1 MTTQRSLALAHA
13 LLTALLLLEVA
24 ACAAGPT
31 TQHAEET
38 RTIRVSLKDKAFTL
52 EVASTQ
58 AQREQGLM
66 DRKSLAKDGGMIF
79 VFDQPDY
86 WSFWMHNTN
95 IALDLVYLDSDGKV
109 VDIKPLKPHDETAVY
124 PRDKA
129 AYAVELN
136 AGTCKDV
143 GLTVGD
149 KITLPEKLTAGGTA
163 KSGDK

>member
-1 MTTQRSLALAHA
+1 MTTQRPFALAHA
-13 LLTALLLLEVA
+13 LLAALLLLEVA

-38 RTIRVSLKDKAFTL
+38 RTIHVSLKDKAFTL

-66 DRKSLAKDGGMIF
+66 DRKTLAQDGGMIF

-86 WSFWMHNTN
+86 WSFLMHDTN
-95 IALDLVYLDSDGKV
+95 IALDLVYLDSAGKV

-129 AYAVELN
+129 AFAIELN
-136 AGTCKDV
+136 AGTCQDV

-149 KITLPEKLTAGGTA
+149 KIALPAKLTASGGRKPA
-163 KSGDK
+163 SP